1 MDYFLIDYENVNV
14 SGFNGLSSLTENDT
28 IVLFYSEN
36 ADTLTFGLHKR
47 INEAKATIQFQ
58 KVSVKT
64 KNALDFQLCSYLG
77 FLIRDKMNN
86 EAEKNN
92 YYIVSNDQGYSIL
105 PDYWKK
111 RGIDVVVVSNL
122 KKESVTINQP
132 VKQSVSISQPDS
144 NISEMEMKL
153 KTVLTTKE
161 DIAEAV
167 RIVNTSKTKVEV
179 NNNLCKKFQSK
190 GGSIY
195 KAIKSL
201 IADKKSS

>member
-14 SGFNGLSSLTENDT
+14 AGFNGLSSLTENDT
-28 IVLFYSEN
+28 IFLFYSEN

-86 EAEKNN
+86 GAEKNN

-105 PDYWKK
+105 SDYWKK
-111 RGIDVVVVSNL
+111 RGIDVVVVNNL
-122 KKESVTINQP
+122 KKESVMNNQP
-132 VKQSVSISQPDS
+132 VKQAASLSQSDS
-144 NISEMEMKL
+144 NINEMEMKL
-153 KTVLTTKE
+153 KTVLTNKE

-167 RIVNTSKTKVEV
+167 KIINTSKTKVEV
-179 NNNLCKKFQSK
+179 NNNLCKKFQLK
-190 GGSIY
+190 GGNIY
-195 KAIKSL
+195 KAIKPL
-201 IADKKSS
+201 IADKKSN

>member
-14 SGFNGLSSLTENDT
+14 SGFDGLSSLTENDT

-36 ADTLTFGLHKR
+36 ANTLTFGLHKR
-47 INEAKATIQFQ
+47 INEAKANIEFQ
-58 KVSVKT
+58 KVSVET

-77 FLIRDKMNN
+77 YLIRDKMSD
-86 EAEKNN
+86 ESEKND

-105 PDYWKK
+105 PDYWKRK
-111 RGIDVVVVSNL
+111 GINVIIVSNL
-122 KKESVTINQP
+122 KKDSVKTNTL
-132 VKQSVSISQPDS
+132 VKQAVLISPPD
-144 NISEMEMKL
+144 NKLSEMETKL
-153 KTVLTTKE
+153 KTVLMNKE
-161 DIAEAV
+161 DISEAV
-167 RIVNTSKTKVEV
+167 KIINTSKTKVEV

-190 GGSIY
+190 GGAIY

>member
-1 MDYFLIDYENVNV
+1 MNYFLIDYENVNV
-14 SGFNGLSSLTENDT
+14 SGFDGLSSLTENDVV
-28 IVLFYSEN
+28 ILFYSEN
-36 ADTLTFGLHKR
+36 ANTLTFGLHKR

-77 FLIRDKMNN
+77 YLIRDKMSD
-86 EAEKNN
+86 ESEKND